1 MHFQK
6 SFPLLFFLNDDL
18 HLQQDSNVFLHHK
31 AAQLPAGEAEALSEN
46 TTVMQ
51 SEWHFPRVFAP
62 WTWEGHPTQPPE
74 NEKVTTDPQDLWFQ
88 AKWKYICLHL
98 GRFLC
103 FCLQLEQK
111 KPFLFYFWRTKWVLF
126 PSINPCILPSPAWEE
141 HPLPMVFPFPTG
153 GCSQLCVP
161 AAGGRTLWPLLC
173 CNTLQTFPLIFCQCK
188 EKHQAW
194 ENRPQ
199 HSVLQKHRF
208 SFPPVWLIQSV
219 AQAVCP
225 SQITPGIL
233 ATKNTITWNKW
244 FSSVTVCGWKL
255 YQQSWTVVRASSSHH
270 HVMLLD
276 WATTAGGS
284 LRQDSFRISDWFML

>member
-1 MHFQK
+1 MAFSSCVCAMNLGRASYPATWKWESNYRSPGPLISGQMKIHLSAFGQISLFLSSTWAK
-6 SFPLLFFLNDDL
+6 KNLSFLFFKN
-18 HLQQDSNVFLHHK
+18 K
-31 AAQLPAGEAEALSEN
+31 MG
-46 TTVMQ
+46 
-51 SEWHFPRVFAP
+51 
-62 WTWEGHPTQPPE
+62 
-74 NEKVTTDPQDLWFQ
+74 
-88 AKWKYICLHL
+88 
-98 GRFLC
+98 
-103 FCLQLEQK
+103 
-111 KPFLFYFWRTKWVLF
+111 
-126 PSINPCILPSPAWEE
+126 
-141 HPLPMVFPFPTG
+141 PFPINQSLHPPIASMGRAPTANG
-153 GCSQLCVP
+153 VPIPNWWLQPALCARCWRSDTSATALLQHP
-161 AAGGRTLWPLLC
+161 ANLS
-173 CNTLQTFPLIFCQCK
+173 LIFCQHK

-244 FSSVTVCGWKL
+244 FSSVTVSGWKL